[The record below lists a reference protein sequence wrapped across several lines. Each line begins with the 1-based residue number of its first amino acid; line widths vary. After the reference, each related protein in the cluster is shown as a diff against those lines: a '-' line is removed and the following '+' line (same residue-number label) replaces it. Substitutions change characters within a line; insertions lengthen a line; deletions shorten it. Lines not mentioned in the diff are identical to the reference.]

1 VIPTLLTAS
10 TTGSGGLN
18 LKGLVV
24 LAVLFV
30 VFQPIQKRFRAWV
43 SRRRIERWE
52 QDGLL
57 GPPPPVDEPPVDEPP
72 GAPSSGPQ
80 SQGPQ
85 SQGQPPEDHSD

>member
-52 QDGLL
+52 QDDLL
-57 GPPPPVDEPPVDEPP
+57 RPPPPVDEPSEPEP
-72 GAPSSGPQ
+72 RADGSPDQTLGDGPT
-80 SQGPQ
+80 SPPQ
-85 SQGQPPEDHSD
+85 